1 MDGKVITKLGSPATL
16 VLTPEMLEQ
25 LGINGEDEVEIALI
39 NRKLILRSLK
49 EARRE
54 ERMREIKQEL
64 FTERH
69 SAYQRLAEGVK

>member
-16 VLTPEMLEQ
+16 VLTPEMMAE
-25 LGINGEDEVEIALI
+25 LGISGEDEVEIALI

-54 ERMREIKQEL
+54 ERMREIKKEL
-64 FTERH
+64 FAERH

>member
-16 VLTPEMLEQ
+16 TLTPEMMEQ
-25 LGINGEDEVEIALI
+25 LGISGEDEVEVALI

-49 EARRE
+49 EAQRE
-54 ERMREIKQEL
+54 ERMREIKKEL
-64 FTERH
+64 FAERH

>member
-54 ERMREIKQEL
+54 ERMKEIKKEL
-64 FTERH
+64 FAERH